1 MMSFDH
7 KTFLKQLTQRPGI
20 YQMFGENGDVLYVGK
35 AKNLRKRVSSYFRRT
50 GLAPKTQALVRRIA
64 NIDVTVTQTEIE
76 ALLLEQNLIKQN
88 RPPFNILLRDDKS
101 YPYIFLSDRDQYPQ
115 LSFHRGSKRR
125 KGSYYGPFP
134 SVSAVRESMGF
145 LQKIFRFR
153 QCEDSFFK
161 NRSRPCLQYQIDR
174 CTGPCVDLITPD
186 DYQRDVRHTQMFL
199 EGKSD
204 KLIRELEGDMDQ
216 ASQQLAFERAG
227 VIRDQISALRKIQA
241 EQIVESGSGNID
253 VLAAYQE
260 GDQGCVHVLYI
271 RHGRILGSRS
281 FYPKVPL
288 ATSAA
293 EILVNFVPQYYLRD
307 GARGDF
313 PREIILNEKI
323 EESELLEDA
332 ISKLAGHRINLKYRG
347 RSTRRQWIELAE
359 NTARQNLNNRI
370 ASKQNTLQ
378 RFESLQALLKLEEL
392 PERLE
397 CFDISHSS
405 GEATVASCVVFD
417 TNGPLKSDYR
427 RLNIKGITAG
437 DDYAAMEQALTRRYT
452 RLQKGEGKLPDV
464 LLIDGGKGQLG
475 RAISVLAEL
484 GVVGVHVI
492 GVAKG
497 KTRKAGFETLLLS
510 NSNSKPFSV
519 PSSSNLQSQ
528 TNDNQ
533 YPEADENRYKELP
546 VDIESPALLLIQN
559 IRDEAHRFAITGHRQ
574 RRDKKRR
581 LSTLEGIAG
590 VGPKRRRELLR
601 FFGGAKEVERA
612 SIAELMRVP
621 GINKKVAEAIYSRLH
636 NE

>member
-370 ASKQNTLQ
+370 ASQQNTLQ

-437 DDYAAMEQALTRRYT
+437 DDYAAMEQALTRRFT

-510 NSNSKPFSV
+510 NSNSKPLSV

-528 TNDNQ
+528 TSDNQ

-546 VDIESPALLLIQN
+546 VDTESPALLLIQN

-601 FFGGAKEVERA
+601 FFGGVKEVERA

>member
-293 EILVNFVPQYYLRD
+293 EILANFVPQYYLRD

-437 DDYAAMEQALTRRYT
+437 DDYAAMEQALTRRFT

-484 GVVGVHVI
+484 GVVGVHVV

-528 TNDNQ
+528 TSDNQ

-546 VDIESPALLLIQN
+546 VDTESPALLLIQN